1 MALSDDLI
9 RDSRN
14 KAAQKVNNIEHFKT
28 QILLTDAEKELYDEG
43 IVAIDSDLVGDI
55 NATNDTIQAVKD
67 AYQARID
74 SGCRTD
80 LFWKVTGISTSG
92 GGEDPVS
99 YDFSLEV
106 EQLGDVGYATSVT
119 HLDSSGGITTYS
131 AGTVVI
137 GTGNQSDNLYG
148 LKYYDQ
154 RYLKDIG
161 DTTIGEFVGV
171 IGVGKTELAIVSQI
185 SDELIQDYEVTNLV
199 ISGKDGVFSGD
210 YNTIVGFGSTTIYS
224 TEIETLTGI
233 ATTALEVST
242 IILQNNTVGFSSLP
256 ESDGSY
262 VTFTV
267 VVDPDDPEAQ
277 QARFNYS
284 VRFDK
289 NPFSPETI
297 GIMDS
302 STLGKGYKVEVDNT
316 GRPPETQEW
325 KPELEGLEKK
335 GEEIKEPKVGAGKIY
350 YKIGFTDEPVDAL
363 GNPASK
369 GTTRTV
375 SIASNSPSLVASQV
389 YSAISQ
395 SGCASFNN
403 AITSAEGTRDSA
415 ESSLSTADK
424 VSAANA
430 LREERNK
437 YALQIWGLRQ
447 SIGGENDEI
456 DRYNSLIG
464 YINNQDVI

>member
-1 MALSDDLI
+1 MALSDDLV

-14 KAAQKVNNIEHFKT
+14 KAIQKVNNINHFKT
-28 QILLTDAEKELYDEG
+28 QILLTDAEKELYDNG
-43 IVAIDSDLVGDI
+43 IIAIDKDLFGDI
-55 NATNDTIQAVKD
+55 NSTNNTIQAVKD

-74 SGCRTD
+74 AGCRTD
-80 LFWKVTGISTSG
+80 LFWKITGFSTSG
-92 GGEDPVS
+92 GGGSPIS

-106 EQLGDVGYATSVT
+106 DQLGDVGYATSIT
-119 HLDSSGGITTYS
+119 HLDSSGGITTYA

-137 GTGNQSDNLYG
+137 GTGNKSDNLYG

-161 DTTIGEFVGV
+161 DTTIGEF
-171 IGVGKTELAIVSQI
+171 IGVVGAGSTELAIVSQI
-185 SDELIQDYEVTNLV
+185 SDELIQEYEPTNLV
-199 ISGKDGVFSGD
+199 ISGKEGLFSGD

-224 TEIETLTGI
+224 TEIETITGI

-242 IILQNNTVGFSSLP
+242 IILQNNTVGFASLP

-267 VVDPDDPEAQ
+267 VTDPDDE
-277 QARFNYS
+277 QALQERFKYS
-284 VRFDK
+284 VKFTK

-297 GIMDS
+297 GIMNS
-302 STLGKGYKVEVDNT
+302 STLGRGYKIEVDNS
-316 GRPPETQEW
+316 GKPPETQEW
-325 KPELEGLEKK
+325 KPELEGTEKK
-335 GEEIKEPKVGAGKIY
+335 GETIKEPKVGAGKIY

-363 GNPASK
+363 GDPASK
-369 GTTRTV
+369 GDTRTV
-375 SIASNSPSLVASQV
+375 SIASYNPALVASQV

-395 SGCASFNN
+395 SGCGTLN
-403 AITSAEGTRDSA
+403 AAISTTETTRDAA
-415 ESSLSTADK
+415 ESSLSTTDK
-424 VSAANA
+424 INAANA

-447 SIGGENDEI
+447 SIGGENDEV

-464 YINNQDVI
+464 YINTQDVI

>member
-1 MALSDDLI
+1 MSLSNDLV

-14 KAAQKVNNIEHFKT
+14 KAIQKVNNINHFKT
-28 QILLTDAEKELYDEG
+28 QILLTDAEKELYDNG
-43 IVAIDSDLVGDI
+43 IIAIDGDLFGDI
-55 NATNDTIQAVKD
+55 NSTNDTIQAVKD

-74 SGCRTD
+74 AGCRTD
-80 LFWKVTGISTSG
+80 LFWKITGFSTSG
-92 GGEDPVS
+92 GGEDPLS

-106 EQLGDVGYATSVT
+106 DQLGDVGYATSIT
-119 HLDSSGGITTYS
+119 HLDSSGGITTYT
-131 AGTVVI
+131 AGTVVV

-161 DTTIGEFVGV
+161 DTTIGEFIGV
-171 IGVGKTELAIVSQI
+171 IGAGSTELAIVSQV
-185 SDELIQDYEVTNLV
+185 SDELIQEYEVTNLV
-199 ISGKDGVFSGD
+199 ISGKEGVFSGD

-224 TEIETLTGI
+224 TEIETITGI

-242 IILQNNTVGFSSLP
+242 IILQNNTVGFTSLP

-267 VVDPDDPEAQ
+267 VVDPDDPEALQ
-277 QARFNYS
+277 ERFKYS
-284 VRFDK
+284 VKFTK

-302 STLGKGYKVEVDNT
+302 STLGKGYKIEVDNT
-316 GRPPETQEW
+316 GKPPETQEW
-325 KPELEGLEKK
+325 KPELEGTEKK
-335 GEEIKEPKVGAGKIY
+335 GETIKEPKVGAGKIY

-363 GNPASK
+363 GDPASK
-369 GTTRTV
+369 GDTRSV
-375 SIASNSPSLVASQV
+375 SIASYNPALVASQV

-395 SGCASFNN
+395 SGCGSLNT
-403 AITSAEGTRDSA
+403 AISTAETTRDTA
-415 ESSLSTADK
+415 ESSLSTTDK
-424 VSAANA
+424 LNAANA

-447 SIGGENDEI
+447 SIGGENDEV

-464 YINNQDVI
+464 YINTQDVI

>member
-9 RDSRN
+9 RDSNN
-14 KAAQKVNNIEHFKT
+14 KAVQKSNNIEHFKT
-28 QILLTDAEKELYDEG
+28 QILLTDAEKELYDNG
-43 IVAIDSDLVGDI
+43 IIAIDADLIGDI
-55 NATNDTIQAVKD
+55 NSTNDTLVDVQS
-67 AYQARID
+67 AYQDRID

-80 LFWKVTGISTSG
+80 LFWKITGFSTSG
-92 GGEDPVS
+92 GGGSPVS

-106 EQLGDVGYATSVT
+106 DQLGDVGYATSVT
-119 HLDSSGGITTYS
+119 HLDSSGGITTYQ

-161 DTTIGEFVGV
+161 DTTIGEFIGV
-171 IGVGKTELAIVSQI
+171 IGAGTTELAIVSQV

-199 ISGKDGVFSGD
+199 ISGKDGLFSGD

-224 TEIETLTGI
+224 TEIESITGI
-233 ATTALEVST
+233 ATTSLQVST
-242 IILQNNTVGFSSLP
+242 IILQNNTVGFASLP

-262 VTFTV
+262 VTFTI

-277 QARFNYS
+277 QARFKYS
-284 VRFDK
+284 VKFDK

-297 GIMDS
+297 GIMNS
-302 STLGKGYKVEVDNT
+302 STLGKGYKIEVDNS
-316 GRPPETQEW
+316 GQPQQTQEW

-335 GEEIKEPKVGAGKIY
+335 GEEIKEPKVGADKIY

-363 GNPASK
+363 GSPASK
-369 GTTRTV
+369 GDTRII
-375 SIASNSPSLVASQV
+375 SIAANNPVTVASLA
-389 YSAISQ
+389 YSPISQ
-395 SGCASFNN
+395 TGCASFNT
-403 AITSAEGTRDSA
+403 AISNAEGVRNTA
-415 ESSLSTADK
+415 ESSLSTTDK
-424 VSAANA
+424 VNAANA

-447 SIGGENDEI
+447 SIGGENEEI
-456 DRYNSLIG
+456 DRYNDLVS
-464 YINNQDVI
+464 YINSQDVI

>member
-1 MALSDDLI
+1 MALSDDLV

-14 KAAQKVNNIEHFKT
+14 KAIQKVNNINHFKT
-28 QILLTDAEKELYDEG
+28 QILLTDAEKELYDNG
-43 IVAIDSDLVGDI
+43 IIAIDSDLFGDI
-55 NATNDTIQAVKD
+55 NSTNNTIQAVKD

-80 LFWKVTGISTSG
+80 LFWKITGFSTSG
-92 GGEDPVS
+92 GGGSPIS

-106 EQLGDVGYATSVT
+106 DQLGDVGYATSIT
-119 HLDSSGGITTYS
+119 HLDSSGGITTYA

-161 DTTIGEFVGV
+161 DTTIGEF
-171 IGVGKTELAIVSQI
+171 IGVVGAGSTELAIVSQI
-185 SDELIQDYEVTNLV
+185 SDELIQEYEPTNLV
-199 ISGKDGVFSGD
+199 ISGKEGLFSGD

-224 TEIETLTGI
+224 TEIETITGI

-242 IILQNNTVGFSSLP
+242 IILQNNTVGFTSLP

-262 VTFTV
+262 VTFTIV
-267 VVDPDDPEAQ
+267 TDPDDE
-277 QARFNYS
+277 QALQERFKYS
-284 VRFDK
+284 VKFTK

-297 GIMDS
+297 GIMNS
-302 STLGKGYKVEVDNT
+302 STLGKGYKIEVDNS
-316 GRPPETQEW
+316 GKPPETQEW
-325 KPELEGLEKK
+325 KPELEGTEKK
-335 GEEIKEPKVGAGKIY
+335 GETIKEPKVGAGKIY

-363 GNPASK
+363 GDPASK
-369 GTTRTV
+369 GDTRSI
-375 SIASNSPSLVASQV
+375 SIASYNPALVASQV

-395 SGCASFNN
+395 SGCSPLNTT
-403 AITSAEGTRDSA
+403 ISTAEATRDSA
-415 ESSLSTADK
+415 ESSLSTTDK
-424 VSAANA
+424 LNAANA

-447 SIGGENDEI
+447 SIGGENEEV

-464 YINNQDVI
+464 YINAQDSI